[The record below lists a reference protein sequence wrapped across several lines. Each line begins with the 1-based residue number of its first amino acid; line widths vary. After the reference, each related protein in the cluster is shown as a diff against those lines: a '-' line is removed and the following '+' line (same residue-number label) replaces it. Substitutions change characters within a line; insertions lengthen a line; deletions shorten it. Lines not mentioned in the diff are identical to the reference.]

1 MSKKRDMKPYR
12 LMFLSV
18 FCLVLLL
25 PVPMGGEEDR
35 TGDLMRKAD
44 SLRMEYRFGEAVAAY
59 REAIASTADSV
70 ARLEIAERLLLAEN
84 GENMAGF
91 VSDPVVVARHRFHID
106 DFFLYY
112 PLADSSWVAVP
123 NQLDTLGQNR
133 FSRASYVPQGSDEIY
148 FSAPDASGAMNIYRT
163 EDRDTVWSLPI
174 LLNEDMVSSSDEIYP
189 MLSKDGKTLF
199 FASSGLYGVGGYDI
213 YKSSWDEA
221 KGEWGVPVNM
231 GFPYSSPYNDFLY
244 IDTDDGKYTIFA
256 SDRYCPAD
264 SVDVFVLEYD
274 NMPVRKEFTD
284 MDALC
289 RLCRLDPEDGLD
301 GGASSHDDHIP
312 ENVDTR
318 RYADKV
324 AEVRELRD
332 SLYDCLASIDTDR
345 GRLAESADEEERT
358 LLIGRIAANEILIPG
373 IRDTLDRAMAA
384 LQKIEMEFLFNGV
397 VLDPDKIETES
408 DREVVGAESGFVFTR
423 MNPREGLSLKFE
435 VPEKKFDYSFMVLPE
450 GRFAED
456 NTLPPGLVYQI
467 QIFTLSKKATV
478 KQLNGL
484 SPVFESRTPTGKY
497 TYRVGVFRTYN
508 DVLSRLNAVKKA
520 GFKTAYIVPFLDG
533 KVIKMAVAKTMEKEI
548 DIQYQIRMSPS
559 GGVLPDL
566 AIKAVSQAGKDIV
579 RVEDN
584 GRIMFVAGP
593 FGSRIKAEETA
604 AAVKAA
610 GVGDVT
616 VSRIG
621 NMSSK

>member
-25 PVPMGGEEDR
+25 PVRMGGEEDR
-35 TGDLMRKAD
+35 TGELMRKAD

-324 AEVRELRD
+324 AEMPEPNYFLTVTRSKFGNVLGEGTIESFSVYDFRENPDDPAVYTCEGID
-332 SLYDCLASIDTDR
+332 STP
-345 GRLAESADEEERT
+345 LAE
-358 LLIGRIAANEILIPG
+358 GKNVFNIP
-373 IRDTLDRAMAA
+373 TVEPDRC
-384 LQKIEMEFLFNGV
+384 
-397 VLDPDKIETES
+397 S
-408 DREVVGAESGFVFTR
+408 
-423 MNPREGLSLKFE
+423 
-435 VPEKKFDYSFMVLPE
+435 YSPVQWI
-450 GRFAED
+450 
-456 NTLPPGLVYQI
+456 NTLTGQ
-467 QIFTLSKKATV
+467 
-478 KQLNGL
+478 
-484 SPVFESRTPTGKY
+484 PVAAPF
-497 TYRVGVFRTYN
+497 VFRT
-508 DVLSRLNAVKKA
+508 A
-520 GFKTAYIVPFLDG
+520 DG
-533 KVIKMAVAKTMEKEI
+533 KYAKVRFSDYDRENGT
-548 DIQYQIRMSPS
+548 IRIRY
-559 GGVLPDL
+559 VYAAD
-566 AIKAVSQAGKDIV
+566 
-579 RVEDN
+579 
-584 GRIMFVAGP
+584 
-593 FGSRIKAEETA
+593 GSHNLK
-604 AAVKAA
+604 
-610 GVGDVT
+610 
-616 VSRIG
+616 
-621 NMSSK
+621 